1 MLKGRYI
8 FSENGKEI
16 YRSENIITL
25 YGKRFL
31 TNFIAGNITDSEKD
45 IAFGIDSTA
54 ATQLDTRL
62 GFEFYRLPVEFG
74 STDIYSDEN
83 GIKYFVVYKTVLPVD
98 VAGAIKEIGTY
109 PSRRT
114 SSNSFDSK
122 FISDFSDAFAWKDS
136 SLFNPEI
143 STTGALVGEDVLNFV
158 SGIGTEK
165 EYTCTINE
173 TDFSGYSVNDS
184 IRLSY
189 YKNDNNLEKIKIRF
203 YSSDI
208 AYYEVEVI
216 DNTGTGNKISDDI
229 LLSVL
234 YAGANSENPD
244 ISKINKIG
252 IVVVPKSGVQSTV
265 GMDGLRINDEDSFD
279 PTYGL
284 ISRSVLST
292 PLVKTIGR
300 LVDVEY
306 RMELSF

>member
-1 MLKGRYI
+1 MIKGRYI

-16 YRSENIITL
+16 YRSENVITL

-31 TNFIAGNITDSEKD
+31 TNFIAGNISDSTKD

-54 ATQLDTRL
+54 ATHFDTRL

-74 STDIYSDEN
+74 STDIYSDDN

-98 VAGAIKEIGTY
+98 IAGSIKEIGTY

-122 FISDFSDAFAWKDS
+122 FISDFSDSFAWRDS
-136 SLFNPEI
+136 NSFNPAV
-143 STTGALVGEDVLNFV
+143 SNTGALIGEDVLNFV
-158 SGIGTEK
+158 SGVGTEK
-165 EYTCTINE
+165 EYSCTINE

-184 IRLSY
+184 VRLSY

-203 YSSDI
+203 YSSDL
-208 AYYEVEVI
+208 AYYEVEIV

-252 IVVVPKSGVQSTV
+252 IVIVPKAGVQSTV

>member
-16 YRSENIITL
+16 YRSENVITL

-98 VAGAIKEIGTY
+98 VAGSIKEIGTY
-109 PSRRT
+109 PSKRT

-136 SLFNPEI
+136 SFFNPEE
-143 STTGALVGEDVLNFV
+143 SATGALIGENVLSFISGVGA
-158 SGIGTEK
+158 EK

-184 IRLSY
+184 IKLSY

-203 YSSDI
+203 YSSDV
-208 AYYEVEVI
+208 AYYEVEIV
-216 DNTGTGNKISDDI
+216 DNTGIGNKISDDI

-252 IVVVPKSGVQSTV
+252 IVIVPKSGVQSTV

-292 PLVKTIGR
+292 PLTKVIGR

>member
-31 TNFIAGNITDSEKD
+31 TNFIAGNIIDYRKD
-45 IAFGIDSTA
+45 LAFGIDSTTA
-54 ATQLDTRL
+54 VDNDTRL
-62 GFEFYRLPVEFG
+62 GFEFYRIPVEFG
-74 STDIYSDEN
+74 TTDIYSDEN

-98 VAGAIKEIGTY
+98 LAGVIKEVGTY

-122 FISDFSDAFAWKDS
+122 FISDFSDSFAWRDAES
-136 SLFNPEI
+136 FNPER
-143 STTGALVGEDVLNFV
+143 STTGALIGEDVLNFI
-158 SGIGTEK
+158 SGTGTEK
-165 EYTCTINE
+165 EYFCTITE

-208 AYYEVEVI
+208 AYYEVEI
-216 DNTGTGNKISDDI
+216 NDNAGTGNKISDDI

-234 YAGANSENPD
+234 YAGSNSENPD

-252 IVVVPKSGVQSTV
+252 IVIVPKTGLQSTV

-292 PLVKTIGR
+292 PLTKVIGR